1 MIAGEVL
8 SLFFVSCLLSPRLWD
23 MEEVFSDAL
32 ALFGAEI
39 EEDDEY
45 VYYGGL
51 KLGVIPKV

>member
-1 MIAGEVL
+1 
-8 SLFFVSCLLSPRLWD
+8 